1 MSLGRARRVMGI
13 GVGGER
19 VREVRG
25 SPQQTVAGVVV
36 MSLCEGLCVHLR
48 FRATLTG
55 YVAAGRGGQER
66 GLAARAMRC
75 VYGTHRMYDTSGSRT
90 RVDLR
95 VCA

>member
-1 MSLGRARRVMGI
+1 MGGRGRGRGGEQREGDRARRVMGI

-48 FRATLTG
+48 FRLF
-55 YVAAGRGGQER
+55 VA
-66 GLAARAMRC
+66 C
-75 VYGTHRMYDTSGSRT
+75 V
-90 RVDLR
+90 R
-95 VCA
+95 VCVIHACLHVL